1 MILEGTMAV
10 RRLLALTGVI
20 VLAGLHASAQATPA
34 AEAAPTQQTA
44 APANTV
50 ATTTVAETTPPQQ
63 AVAPVN
69 TVVATT
75 STATADGSAADV
87 PPAPKTVAAA
97 TEKKS
102 KGKKDVYT
110 GPNTIVELPATPMI
124 DEQGMQRLDP
134 DGKPMWNLP
143 VKQQRDKKGHPLFD
157 ENGKP
162 VFQTKNDLGYDEHG
176 KKIKVVKEK
185 EPKKIPVAVARG
197 TMTVD
202 GMTGKAALNYDIA
215 DLKYMYLYAPGI
227 GVAIVSNEPFPGAVE
242 QKNAFNVKT
251 LTVTIGEHTLQLASE
266 KNLLG
271 KKPESAYVMVDRS
284 FTLPSKFPVM
294 GYGTVRKAPYQ
305 WPGSKQN
312 NKESDIADYAPPPPT
327 NLLPTQ
333 LLSPCPAGQMRN
345 PGPPV
350 LPGQTA
356 PVQPCVP
363 IKAAVQTPS
372 KTVASSADAKKTTDA
387 NKSATGQPTN

>member
-1 MILEGTMAV
+1 MAM
-10 RRLLALTGVI
+10 RRLLALTGAI
-20 VLAGLHASAQATPA
+20 VLAGWQANAQTTAVAEATPA
-34 AEAAPTQQTA
+34 QQSLATANATGNNPATAA
-44 APANTV
+44 APA
-50 ATTTVAETTPPQQ
+50 AS
-63 AVAPVN
+63 AP
-69 TVVATT
+69 
-75 STATADGSAADV
+75 ADV
-87 PPAPKTVAAA
+87 PPLQKRVEAV

-102 KGKKDVYT
+102 KKGKKDEYT
-110 GPNTIVELPATPMI
+110 GPNTIVELPQTPML

-134 DGKPMWNLP
+134 DGKPMWNPP

-157 ENGKP
+157 ESGKP
-162 VFQTKNDLGYDEHG
+162 VFQTKNELGYDEHG
-176 KKIKVVKEK
+176 KKIKVKKEK
-185 EPKKIPVAVARG
+185 EPKKIPISVARG

-215 DLKYMYLYAPGI
+215 DLHFIYLYAPGI
-227 GVAIVSNEPFPGAVE
+227 GVAIVSNEPFQGAVE
-242 QKNAFNVKT
+242 QKKAFNLKT

-266 KNLLG
+266 KPLLG

-305 WPGSKQN
+305 WPGSRQN
-312 NKESDIADYAPPPPT
+312 GKDSDIADYAPPPPPD
-327 NLLPTQ
+327 LLPTQ
-333 LLSPCPAGQMRN
+333 LLSPCPAGQMRKA
-345 PGPPV
+345 GPQV

-372 KTVASSADAKKTTDA
+372 KNVATPVEAKKTEEA
-387 NKSATGQPTN
+387 NKSPTSQSTN

>member
-1 MILEGTMAV
+1 MAV
-10 RRLLALTGVI
+10 RRLLALTGAM
-20 VLAGLHASAQATPA
+20 VLAGWQANAQTTAV
-34 AEAAPTQQTA
+34 AEAAPA
-44 APANTV
+44 
-50 ATTTVAETTPPQQ
+50 QQ

-69 TVVATT
+69 AAVTNSTT
-75 STATADGSAADV
+75 AAPAAGAAADV
-87 PPAPKTVAAA
+87 PPAPKTVAAE

-102 KGKKDVYT
+102 KKSKKDVYT
-110 GPNTIVELPATPMI
+110 GPNTIVELAPTPML

-134 DGKPMWNLP
+134 DGKPMWNPP

-157 ENGKP
+157 ESGKP
-162 VFQTKNDLGYDEHG
+162 VFQTKTELGYDEHG
-176 KKIKVVKEK
+176 KKIKVKKEK
-185 EPKKIPVAVARG
+185 EPKKIPVSVARG

-215 DLKYMYLYAPGI
+215 DLKYIYLYAPGI
-227 GVAIVSNEPFPGAVE
+227 GVAIVSSEPFPGAVE
-242 QKNAFNVKT
+242 QKKAFNLKS

-271 KKPESAYVMVDRS
+271 KKPESAYVMVDRQ
-284 FTLPSKFPVM
+284 FTLPSKFPVL

-312 NKESDIADYAPPPPT
+312 AKEAAIADYAPPPPSD
-327 NLLPTQ
+327 LLPTQ
-333 LLSPCPAGQMRN
+333 LLSPCPSGQMRK
-345 PGPPV
+345 PAPAV

-372 KTVASSADAKKTTDA
+372 KTVATTADAKKTDA
-387 NKSATGQPTN
+387 SKSTSPQPTN

>member
-1 MILEGTMAV
+1 MAV
-10 RRLLALTGVI
+10 RRLLVLTGAV
-20 VLAGLHASAQATPA
+20 VLMGWQAKAQTTAVAEATPA
-34 AEAAPTQQTA
+34 QQTMAATSSVNAAPATVAAEPATA
-44 APANTV
+44 APA
-50 ATTTVAETTPPQQ
+50 
-63 AVAPVN
+63 
-69 TVVATT
+69 
-75 STATADGSAADV
+75 DV
-87 PPAPKTVAAA
+87 PPLQKRPAAPAEKSK
-97 TEKKS
+97 KKS
-102 KGKKDVYT
+102 KKEVYT
-110 GPNTIVELPATPMI
+110 GPTTIVELPPTPML

-134 DGKPMWNLP
+134 DGKPMWNAP

-162 VFQTKNDLGYDEHG
+162 VFQTKNELGYDEHG
-176 KKIKVVKEK
+176 KKIKVKKEK
-185 EPKKIPVAVARG
+185 EPKKIPVSVARG

-215 DLKYMYLYAPGI
+215 DLKFIYLYAPGI
-227 GVAIVSNEPFPGAVE
+227 GVAIVSSEPFHGAVE
-242 QKNAFNVKT
+242 QKKAFNLKT

-294 GYGTVRKAPYQ
+294 GYGTVTKAPYQ

-312 NKESDIADYAPPPPT
+312 GKEADIADYAPPPPT
-327 NLLPTQ
+327 DLLPTQ
-333 LLSPCPAGQMRN
+333 LLAPCPAGQMRK
-345 PGPPV
+345 PAPPV

-363 IKAAVQTPS
+363 IKAAVIAPV
-372 KTVASSADAKKTTDA
+372 KTVAAAADAKSGGNAT
-387 NKSATGQPTN
+387 KSPASQPTN